1 MYRLRR
7 NFNSCSFRRFLCSAL
22 SSDMYRLRHLLCS
35 QTIVDVMFCIKQRY
49 VSIKTKSDS
58 TNRCFWK
65 CSALSSDMY
74 RLRHSTTGT
83 LVPAKGSALSSDMY
97 RLRRVTVFTDH
108 FIHQGFALSSDMYR
122 LRLERFT
129 NECSRCVLH

>member
-97 RLRRVTVFTDH
+97 RLRH
-108 FIHQGFALSSDMYR
+108 FISPNPLIVYGSALSSDMYR
-122 LRLERFT
+122 LRPSTGVFLLQL
-129 NECSRCVLH
+129 SVLH